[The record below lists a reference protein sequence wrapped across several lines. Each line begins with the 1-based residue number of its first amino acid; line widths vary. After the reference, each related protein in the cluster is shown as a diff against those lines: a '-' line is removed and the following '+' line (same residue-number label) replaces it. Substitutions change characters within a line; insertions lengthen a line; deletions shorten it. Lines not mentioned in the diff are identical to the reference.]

1 MTNPLPAAAP
11 YAVWTRVIPSEE
23 VPEVSIVNDELLRLV
38 REALDEIDR
47 SSVAA
52 TARRTAR
59 LASML
64 GETELAVRLG
74 LELKPGGGHPPTNA
88 AETRRLMVDPSA
100 WGDSDGPAELAITAY
115 MAHRTIPDSGL
126 ILSHGL
132 EEIDMWLD
140 IFAEEQLE
148 LHDRLAKD
156 IHMRA
161 VRDRVRHSCFTALC
175 EWERR
180 LTYANTNE
188 QVFERFRAHVDH
200 LLSKGS
206 PQVLD
211 QFNAVHRRLR
221 DVAANPEAEGSEELS
236 QAVSSCR
243 RILKA
248 VADHLLPGERKAA
261 TEDGHPLDDAAYRNR
276 VFEYIKRSVASGT
289 AAEVVSASFGGLI
302 ERFNSIDQL
311 ASRGVHADV
320 ALPEAELCAIQTYI
334 VAGELLRIA
343 AAIG

>member
-1 MTNPLPAAAP
+1 
-11 YAVWTRVIPSEE
+11 
-23 VPEVSIVNDELLRLV
+23 VNDELLRLV
-38 REALDEIDR
+38 RAALDEIDGATV
-47 SSVAA
+47 SA

-74 LELKPGGGHPPTNA
+74 LELKPGGGHPPTNG
-88 AETRRLMVDPSA
+88 AETRRLMVDPSTWRDA
-100 WGDSDGPAELAITAY
+100 DGPAERAVTVY
-115 MAHRTIPDSGL
+115 MAHRTIPDGSGL

-132 EEIDMWLD
+132 EEIDMWLA
-140 IFAEEQLE
+140 ISAREQFEPQDWLG
-148 LHDRLAKD
+148 KD

-161 VRDRVRHSCFTALC
+161 VRERVRHSCFTALC

-188 QVFERFRAHVDH
+188 QVFERFRADVDR
-200 LLSKGS
+200 LLSNGA
-206 PQVLD
+206 PQVLN

-221 DVAANPEAEGSEELS
+221 DVAANPEAQGGEELS

-248 VADHLLPGERKAA
+248 VADHILPGESKAA
-261 TEDGHPLDDAAYRNR
+261 TDDGHSLDDAAYRNR
-276 VFEYIKRSVASGT
+276 VFEYVKRSVASGS
-289 AAEVVSASFGGLI
+289 AAEVVTASFGGLI
-302 ERFNSIDQL
+302 ERFKSIDQL
-311 ASRGVHADV
+311 ASKGVHADV

-343 AAIG
+343 AAVD